1 MAEKVQWYMICN
13 CEHLPRLLS
22 TTKEVIN
29 IYITKE
35 QTNMNLGNTV
45 TRSICENYRQ
55 TNLQYRFVTA
65 KEIDLSVSHKD

>member
-1 MAEKVQWYMICN
+1 
-13 CEHLPRLLS
+13 
-22 TTKEVIN
+22 
-29 IYITKE
+29 
-35 QTNMNLGNTV
+35 MNLGNTV